1 MAKKKIK
8 TKHNKSGMDAA
19 CNYLHMRI
27 KQILPYIYSAIALA
41 LWNVLDE
48 SEEEKSNDIITL
60 IVELQNIW
68 TECINNNKNILEWC
82 EEVTGINI
90 KDSVDGTES

>member
-8 TKHNKSGMDAA
+8 TKHHKGGMNAA
-19 CNYLHMRI
+19 CNYLNMRI
-27 KQILPYIYSAIALA
+27 KQILPYVYSAIALA

-48 SEEEKSNDIITL
+48 SEEEKRDDIATL
-60 IVELQNIW
+60 IVESQNIW
-68 TECINNNKNILEWC
+68 AECANSNKNIVEWC
-82 EEVTGINI
+82 EEVTGFNI